1 MENLTIRQQQVLD
14 YIAERIEAHG
24 YPPTLREIAGH
35 LGVTGTVSAIH
46 HLAALERKGYLR
58 RESGSSRGITLTRNT
73 DGPGEVKEH
82 PITNTSVSL
91 PILGTIRAGMPEP
104 AIEDIL
110 GYYSIDPSW
119 VKGDDC
125 YFLRVKGESM
135 KDAGIMDGD
144 LAIIHPQPTAE
155 NGQIVV
161 AMVDGE
167 ATMKRFFREADHI
180 RLQPENS
187 AMEPIIIREGEGE
200 AEAVVVM
207 GRVLKTI
214 HFFD

>member
-1 MENLTIRQQQVLD
+1 LQ
-14 YIAERIEAHG
+14 
-24 YPPTLREIAGH
+24 
-35 LGVTGTVSAIH
+35 
-46 HLAALERKGYLR
+46 ALERKGYLR
-58 RESGSSRGITLTRNT
+58 REAGSSRGIVLANRPGKADRASKGNT
-73 DGPGEVKEH
+73 TYNGISHIPGTA
-82 PITNTSVSL
+82 ISL
-91 PILGTIRAGMPEP
+91 PIVGTVRAGIPEP

-110 GYYSIDPSW
+110 GHYSIDPSW

-135 KDAGIMDGD
+135 KDAGILDGD
-144 LAIIHPQPTAE
+144 LAIVHPQLTAE

-161 AMVDGE
+161 AMIDGE

-187 AMEPIIIREGEGE
+187 AMEPIIIRRGEGE
-200 AEAVVVM
+200 AEAVVVV

>member
-1 MENLTIRQQQVLD
+1 MENPTPRQQQVFD
-14 YIAERIEAHG
+14 YITERIEAHG
-24 YPPTLREIAGH
+24 YPPTLREIASH

-58 RESGSSRGITLTRNT
+58 RESGSSRGITLTKKT
-73 DGPGEVKEH
+73 DSPGKVKETSRT
-82 PITNTSVSL
+82 ITSVSL

-110 GYYSIDPSW
+110 GHYNIDPSW

-125 YFLRVKGESM
+125 YFLRVKGSSM
-135 KDAGIMDGD
+135 IEAGILDGD

-161 AMVDGE
+161 AMVNGE
-167 ATMKRFFREADHI
+167 ATMKRFFRGVDHI

-187 AMEPIIIREGEGE
+187 AMEPIIIRQGEGDG
-200 AEAVVVM
+200 AVIVM
-207 GRVLKTI
+207 GRVLKSI

>member
-1 MENLTIRQQQVLD
+1 MENPTPRQQQVLD
-14 YIAERIEAHG
+14 YITERIEAHG
-24 YPPTLREIAGH
+24 YPPTLREIARH

-58 RESGSSRGITLTRNT
+58 REAGSSRGITLTSKT
-73 DGPGEVKEH
+73 DDPSKVTETSRT
-82 PITNTSVSL
+82 ITSVSL

-110 GYYSIDPSW
+110 GYYNIDPSW

-125 YFLRVKGESM
+125 YFLRVKGNSM
-135 KDAGIMDGD
+135 IETGIMDGD
-144 LAIIHPQPTAE
+144 LAIVHPQPTAE

-161 AMVDGE
+161 AMVNGE

-187 AMEPIIIREGEGE
+187 AMEPIIIREGEGD
-200 AEAVVVM
+200 EAVIVM
-207 GRVLKTI
+207 GRVLNTI